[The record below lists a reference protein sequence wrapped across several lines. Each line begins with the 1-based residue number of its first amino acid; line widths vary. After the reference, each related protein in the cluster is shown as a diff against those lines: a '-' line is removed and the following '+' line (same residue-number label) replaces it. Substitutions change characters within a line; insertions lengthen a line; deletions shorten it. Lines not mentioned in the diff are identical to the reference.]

1 MTDDT
6 DAPKRRPGGRP
17 RKAPDEQRGERLPG
31 IRLTSAERA
40 HVEEQAAR
48 AGLDLSEFCRRAI
61 LRRRIAP
68 AASATDE
75 AALVA
80 LNRVG
85 VLLNQIAKRL
95 NAGGTAP
102 AHLVD
107 VLDQVRAA
115 VTKLAGP
122 RDGS

>member
-1 MTDDT
+1 MTDP
-6 DAPKRRPGGRP
+6 DAPKPRTGRP
-17 RKAPDEQRGERLPG
+17 RKAADEARTERLPG
-31 IRLTSAERA
+31 LRLTTAERA

-61 LRRRIAP
+61 LRRRITP
-68 AASATDE
+68 AATATDE

-85 VLLNQIAKRL
+85 VLLNQIAKRI
-95 NAGGTAP
+95 NAGGTIP

-115 VTKLAGP
+115 VDRIARP